1 MLQQVGIEPVVL
13 TVDFNTPNSE
23 RPGLIR
29 ERLDLVADDIDAVFA
44 TDDLAAAQVME
55 WAAERDLRIPDDF
68 KVIGFDGTIAM
79 QHALPALTTIQQ
91 PIAKLARAAVDLL
104 LNRIASSTT
113 ASSDSKQS
121 SEPQKDPQAPSP
133 MPVRLLPGRTA

>member
-1 MLQQVGIEPVVL
+1 
-13 TVDFNTPNSE
+13 
-23 RPGLIR
+23 
-29 ERLDLVADDIDAVFA
+29 
-44 TDDLAAAQVME
+44 
-55 WAAERDLRIPDDF
+55 
-68 KVIGFDGTIAM
+68 M

-113 ASSDSKQS
+113 ASSDSKQP